1 MFQFNPFGH
10 VNKGASGKYR
20 AVQGGKF
27 VVSRGNDFSKPGA
40 EDVFMVFQAF
50 RGVDEDNALAA
61 KFLLH
66 VGVGGFGVV
75 LGFHA
80 RQKLAFLFR
89 DAQAFEGALDV
100 LRHVVPAS
108 FGPFSVGEV
117 VADLGEIYFFN
128 IRRSPV
134 DGHGLAFKNGKR
146 VFAELAHPFR
156 VVLDVADVVN
166 GGLRQAV
173 SGIKFMALREGEVSL
188 APVEVKQVLCV
199 PVLWHVRCIAHD

>member
-1 MFQFNPFGH
+1 MLEFNPFGH
-10 VNKGASGKYR
+10 VNERTSGKYR
-20 AVQGGKF
+20 AVQGGEF
-27 VVSRGNDFSKPGA
+27 VVSRGNDFSKPWA
-40 EDVFMVFQAF
+40 EDIFMVFQAF
-50 RGVDEDNALAA
+50 RGVDEDDALAA
-61 KFLLH
+61 EFLLH
-66 VGVGGFGVV
+66 VGVGGFRVV

-89 DAQAFEGALDV
+89 NPQAFESALYV
-100 LRHVVPAS
+100 LRYVVPAS
-108 FGPFSVGEV
+108 FGPFSVGKV

-134 DGHGLAFKNGKR
+134 GGHGLAFKNGKR

-156 VVLDVADVVN
+156 VVLDVADIVN

-173 SGIKFMALREGEVSL
+173 TGIKFMALREGEVSF

-199 PVLWHVRCIAHD
+199 PVI